1 MEFSGWLGA
10 NKTVIPGNSAH
21 LLAMKRDH
29 FSFITGIITLHN
41 MIKIGSRSDDLS
53 ETDPSKL
60 LNLI

>member
-10 NKTVIPGNSAH
+10 NKTVIPAH